1 MRFSRT
7 DLLPV
12 LTIVAGG
19 VIGASL
25 SIGFLGSRSDDVP
38 VRDSVVRI
46 EVNGYPDGTGSRF
59 LELEE
64 QGLYEVRA
72 YAIDRAEGPYLI
84 R

>member
-1 MRFSRT
+1 MKLSRI
-7 DLLPV
+7 DFVPL
-12 LTIVAGG
+12 LTIVVGG
-19 VIGASL
+19 VLGASL
-25 SIGFLGSRSDDVP
+25 SLGFLGSRTDDVP